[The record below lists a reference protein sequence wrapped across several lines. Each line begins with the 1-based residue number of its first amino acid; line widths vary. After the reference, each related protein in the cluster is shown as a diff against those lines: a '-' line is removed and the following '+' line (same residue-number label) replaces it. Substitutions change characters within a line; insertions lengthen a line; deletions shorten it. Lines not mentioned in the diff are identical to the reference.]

1 VDSNHSSLFRLQSNS
16 DGDIFVLGSG
26 FTEGLQARSESI
38 NGEVDVYIIAP
49 PSRLAG
55 VAVNEINAF

>member
-1 VDSNHSSLFRLQSNS
+1 VVDLNAF
-16 DGDIFVLGSG
+16 IIT
-26 FTEGLQARSESI
+26 FTVAEDESI